1 MAFARRDCEP
11 PALHLPTDRIENDKP
26 LIAAGGGELR
36 LVRSIVPDAL
46 ALNSSGDCAISLPM
60 SSLPHIPAL
69 LDALDAQGQELG
81 LESYGL
87 NTTTLE
93 QVFLWQSA
101 SVR

>member
-1 MAFARRDCEP
+1 MTFYRYNLTMCMNSARRASLDSP
-11 PALHLPTDRIENDKP
+11 SAVSDQLL
-26 LIAAGGGELR
+26 G
-36 LVRSIVPDAL
+36 LVRSIVPEASAL
-46 ALNSSGDCAISLPM
+46 DSSGDCAISLPM
-60 SSLPHIPAL
+60 ASLPHIPAL
-69 LDALDAQGQELG
+69 LDALDAQGQSLG